1 MDVWMSAR
9 VEREQVPFAV
19 GTVMKTLPLGSSGL
33 NASVIGFGAW
43 AIGGGAVWG
52 GAPDDAE
59 AIRTISAAL
68 DAGINLLDTAPA
80 YGWGHSERLIA
91 KAVEGRRDSVIL
103 ATKCGLWADDARGSF
118 FTEFNGRNLYRS
130 LRPDT
135 IAIEVER
142 SLRDL
147 GTDRIDLYQVH
158 WPAVEPEKTPI
169 EDTMAA
175 LIALRDQG
183 KILAIGAC
191 NLSPG
196 ELDEYMAC
204 GGLASHQFRYSM
216 LSREAEAE
224 ILPKCSSHRIATLT
238 YMSLEQGLLT
248 GKIGMDHV
256 FKEGELRT
264 SSAWLPWFLPQNRRR
279 VLDLLDGWRPV
290 CESHGC
296 TLAQL
301 VLAWTL
307 AQPGV
312 THVLAGAR
320 KVHHIQE
327 SAAAAE
333 LMLTADEMARI
344 NRDLK
349 ALGSPE
355 TEAA

>member
-1 MDVWMSAR
+1 
-9 VEREQVPFAV
+9 
-19 GTVMKTLPLGSSGL
+19 MKHLPLGNSGISS
-33 NASVIGFGAW
+33 SVIGFGAW

-52 GAPDDAE
+52 GVSDDAQS
-59 AIRTISAAL
+59 IQTIQAAL

-91 KAVEGRRDSVIL
+91 KAIAGRRDEVLL
-103 ATKCGLWADDARGSF
+103 ATKCGLWWDDDRGSY
-118 FTEFNGRNLYRS
+118 FTEFNGKSIYRS

-147 GTDRIDLYQVH
+147 ATDRIDLYQVH

-169 EDTMAA
+169 AETMAA
-175 LIALRDQG
+175 LLKLRDEG
-183 KILAIGAC
+183 KIRAIGVC
-191 NLSPG
+191 NLSPA
-196 ELDEYMAC
+196 ELEEYLSC
-204 GGLASHQFRYSM
+204 GTIASHQFRYSM
-216 LSREAEAE
+216 LSREPEKE
-224 ILPKCSSHRIATLT
+224 LLPQCQRHGLATLT

-256 FKEGELRT
+256 FKEGEFRT
-264 SSAWLPWFLPQNRRR
+264 SADWFPWLLPQNRRR
-279 VLDLLDGWRPV
+279 ILDLLDGWRPL
-290 CESHGC
+290 CETHHC

-320 KVHHIQE
+320 KLHHIRE
-327 SAAAAE
+327 TAAAADI
-333 LMLTADEMARI
+333 MLPAADLERMTT
-344 NRDLK
+344 DLDS
-349 ALGSPE
+349 LGQPV
-355 TEAA
+355 T

>member
-1 MDVWMSAR
+1 
-9 VEREQVPFAV
+9 
-19 GTVMKTLPLGSSGL
+19 MKHLPLGSSGL

-52 GAPDDAE
+52 GESDDAE
-59 AIRTISAAL
+59 AIRTIQGAL

-91 KAVEGRRDSVIL
+91 RAVEGRRDSVIL
-103 ATKCGLWADDARGSF
+103 ATKCGLWSDDQRGSF

-135 IAIEVER
+135 IAIEIER

-147 GTDRIDLYQVH
+147 ATDRIDLYQVH
-158 WPAVEPEKTPI
+158 WPAVEPEKTPV
-169 EDTMAA
+169 EETMAA
-175 LIALRDQG
+175 LLKLRDQG
-183 KILAIGAC
+183 KIRAIGVC
-191 NLSPG
+191 NLSVA
-196 ELDEYMAC
+196 ELNEYLAC
-204 GGLASHQFRYSM
+204 GEIACHQFRYSM
-216 LSREAEAE
+216 LARGPEQDVLPLCRERG
-224 ILPKCSSHRIATLT
+224 LATLT

-256 FKEGELRT
+256 FKEGEFRT
-264 SSAWLPWFLPQNRRR
+264 NAGWFPWLLPENRRR
-279 VLDLLDGWRPV
+279 ILDLLDGWKPL
-290 CESHGC
+290 CERHGC

-320 KVHHIQE
+320 KLHHIQE
-327 SAAAAE
+327 TAAAAD
-333 LMLTADEMARI
+333 LMLSADEIAGITADL
-344 NRDLK
+344 D
-349 ALGSPE
+349 ALGQPLNPL
-355 TEAA
+355 

>member
-1 MDVWMSAR
+1 
-9 VEREQVPFAV
+9 
-19 GTVMKTLPLGSSGL
+19 MKYLPLGDSGL
-33 NASVIGFGAW
+33 SSSVIGFGAW

-52 GAPDDAE
+52 DASDDSE
-59 AIRTISAAL
+59 SVKTIVAAL

-91 KAVEGRRDSVIL
+91 KAIEGRRDEVLL
-103 ATKCGLWADDARGSF
+103 ATKCGLWWDDNRGSY
-118 FTEFNGRNLYRS
+118 FTEFNGKSIYRS

-169 EDTMAA
+169 DETMAA
-175 LIALRDQG
+175 LLKLREQG
-183 KILAIGAC
+183 KIRAIGVC
-191 NLSPG
+191 NLSSA
-196 ELDEYMAC
+196 ELEEYMSC
-204 GGLASHQFRYSM
+204 GATASHQFRYSM
-216 LSREAEAE
+216 LSREPEKEMLA
-224 ILPKCSSHRIATLT
+224 LCQKRNIATLT

-248 GKIGMDHV
+248 GKIGMDHE
-256 FKEGELRT
+256 FKEGEFRT
-264 SSAWLPWFLPQNRRR
+264 SADWFPWLLPQNRRR
-279 VLDLLDGWRPV
+279 ILDILDGWQPL
-290 CESHGC
+290 CEKHNC

-320 KVHHIQE
+320 KLHHIRE
-327 SAAAAE
+327 TAAAAD
-333 LMLTADEMARI
+333 LDISAADIDRI
-344 NRDLK
+344 TRDLD
-349 ALGSPE
+349 ALGEPI
-355 TEAA
+355 THPT